1 MPAKSQHISAGDQ
14 SAPIIR
20 VRGLVFRRGS
30 KTIRDGIDLD
40 IPAGSMVAFMGPS
53 GAGKT
58 TMLQLISGQLRPDAG
73 YVEVN
78 GQRVSDMSH
87 RELFRF
93 RRNVGVLLQ
102 NGALFT
108 DLTVFENIATP
119 IREHTDL
126 PEPLIRR
133 LVMIKLKSVGLGGTE
148 ELMPHE
154 LSGGMARRVAL
165 ARAVVLDPA
174 IMLYDEPLT
183 GLDPIAVSQVR
194 TLMRETNAALGMT
207 SLVVS
212 HNVNQMRLLA
222 DHIYIIA
229 GARIAGQG
237 TPDDLTRSDDPGV
250 DQFINGR
257 VEGPIPFQYQ
267 GADPSWSLLN

>member
-1 MPAKSQHISAGDQ
+1 MSSNSQPADAGDR
-14 SAPIIR
+14 SSPIIR
-20 VRGLVFRRGS
+20 VRGLVFRRGR
-30 KTIRDGIDLD
+30 KTILDGIDLD
-40 IPAGSMVAFMGPS
+40 VPRGGMVAFMGPS

-58 TMLQLISGQLRPDAG
+58 TILQLISGQLRPDEG
-73 YVEVN
+73 WIEIN
-78 GQRVSDMSH
+78 GQRVSDMSD

-108 DLTVFENIATP
+108 DLTVFENVATP

-133 LVMIKLKSVGLGGTE
+133 LVMVKLKAVGLGGTE

-165 ARAVVLDPA
+165 ARAVVLDPSL
-174 IMLYDEPLT
+174 MLYDEPLT

-194 TLMRETNAALGMT
+194 TLMRELNESLGMT

-212 HNVNQMRLLA
+212 HNVTEMRKLT
-222 DHIYIIA
+222 DYVYIIA
-229 GARIAGQG
+229 GTKIAGHG
-237 TPDDLTRSDDPGV
+237 TPDELSKSDDPGV
-250 DQFINGR
+250 DQFVNGKI
-257 VEGPIPFQYQ
+257 EGPIPFAYQ
-267 GADPSWSLLN
+267 GADQAWSLLN